1 VRVMPGRPPMR
12 MGKALPGRARSH
24 IAQVDWLDFSA
35 RDAIILHKTER
46 WLESRAIRGLL
57 YE

>member
-1 VRVMPGRPPMR
+1 MR
-12 MGKALPGRARSH
+12 MNNALPGRARLH

>member
-1 VRVMPGRPPMR
+1 MDN
-12 MGKALPGRARSH
+12 ALPGRARLH
-24 IAQVDWLDFSA
+24 IAQVAWLDFSA

-46 WLESRAIRGLL
+46 WLESRAIRGLV